1 MSEPRTPP
9 PADGPATGEDPRPAA
24 PATPGYAA
32 TRAVLRAG
40 TIVSAAAFGIA
51 LGLRI
56 AGNPAGDG
64 DAFDPGA
71 VVTAI
76 LALDP
81 WGWATLGV
89 FAVIAT
95 PVLAIAATGHEH
107 RVAGDR
113 RTALLALGVLGVLG
127 ISLVVALLR

>member
-1 MSEPRTPP
+1 MT
-9 PADGPATGEDPRPAA
+9 AGQG
-24 PATPGYAA
+24 A
-32 TRAVLRAG
+32 TRLVLRAG
-40 TIVSAAAFGIA
+40 VLVSAAAFAIA
-51 LGLRI
+51 MLLRV
-56 AGNPAGDG
+56 AGRAAGDG

-71 VVTAI
+71 VLAAC

-113 RTALLALGVLGVLG
+113 RTALLSLVVLGVLAL
-127 ISLVVALLR
+127 SLAVALLR

>member
-1 MSEPRTPP
+1 MGEAPRTAVP
-9 PADGPATGEDPRPAA
+9 GA
-24 PATPGYAA
+24 PGIAA

-51 LGLRI
+51 LALRV
-56 AGNPAGDG
+56 AGRPTGDG

-71 VVTAI
+71 VLAAL

-81 WGWATLGV
+81 WGWATFGV
-89 FAVIAT
+89 FAVIVT

-113 RTALLALGVLGVLG
+113 RTALLALGVLGVLAV
-127 ISLVVALLR
+127 SLVAALLR